1 MAVVLLAVLAALNPA
16 PMTFDQAPVQVGPTQ
31 AHRATRAVKADARE
45 TGVPA
50 QTVRD
55 WLRSGRLRGRDLN
68 AGTGKRARWRVFA
81 SEAERDRRGATP

>member
-1 MAVVLLAVLAALNPA
+1 MMARLRGRRLLTVAE
-16 PMTFDQAPVQVGPTQ
+16 F
-31 AHRATRAVKADARE
+31 ARE

-81 SEAERDRRGATP
+81 SEAERHRRGATP

>member
-1 MAVVLLAVLAALNPA
+1 MARLRGRRLLSVAE
-16 PMTFDQAPVQVGPTQ
+16 F
-31 AHRATRAVKADARE
+31 ARE

-68 AGTGKRARWRVFA
+68 AGTGKRARWRVLA
-81 SEAERDRRGATP
+81 SEVERYRRGR

>member
-1 MAVVLLAVLAALNPA
+1 MMARLRGRRLLTVAE
-16 PMTFDQAPVQVGPTQ
+16 F
-31 AHRATRAVKADARE
+31 ARE

-81 SEAERDRRGATP
+81 SEADRYLRERGGR